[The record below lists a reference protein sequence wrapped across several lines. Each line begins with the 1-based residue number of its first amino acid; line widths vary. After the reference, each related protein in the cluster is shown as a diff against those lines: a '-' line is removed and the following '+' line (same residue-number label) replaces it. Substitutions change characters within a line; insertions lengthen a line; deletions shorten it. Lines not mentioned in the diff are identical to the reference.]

1 MFVFVF
7 QKLKYDLGDCT
18 QWEYMFPSNE
28 TPQLLLPPEEG
39 NEGFE
44 EEEVVTSVLLS

>member
-1 MFVFVF
+1 MLLF
-7 QKLKYDLGDCT
+7 QKLKYDLGDST

-28 TPQLLLPPEEG
+28 TPQLLLPSEEG

-44 EEEVVTSVLLS
+44 DEEVVTSDILSL